1 MTNTSSYETL
11 QQRVLHGDNGA
22 PSIDRTGWV
31 HERLADQ
38 HTIDPEPKPEW
49 VRACA
54 ALGYSIETTAELLDV
69 SIEEIE
75 VLAASEL
82 EQMV

>member
-11 QQRVLHGDNGA
+11 QQRVLRGDDAA
-22 PSIDRTGWV
+22 PGIDRGGWI
-31 HERLADQ
+31 HERLSNQ
-38 HTIDPEPKPEW
+38 HTINPEPKPEW

-69 SIEEIE
+69 PIEEIK
-75 VLAASEL
+75 VLAATEL
-82 EQMV
+82 EQME